1 MGAEGAARLR
11 VKICGLRRR
20 EDVLAADAA
29 GADYVGVILSAGF
42 ARSVSLA
49 AAAGL
54 VDGVRATPVAV
65 LVDEPAEEA
74 AVRADA
80 LGARVLQLHGSEPE
94 DVVREL
100 STAGRWTLWKSVR
113 ARTGDDVDRA
123 VDRYG
128 AWVGGLLVEG
138 WRDGVVGGGGVS
150 LDPERFADLR
160 ARVPVGLDVI
170 LAGGLDPD
178 NVAGAVARFGPDVVD
193 VSSGVETSPGR
204 KDHELVRLFVRYA
217 RAAAGEAAAGEDAQA
232 PPSRREPP
240 Q

>member
-20 EDVLAADAA
+20 EDVRAADAA

-65 LVDEPAEEA
+65 LVDESAEDA

-80 LGARVLQLHGSEPE
+80 LGAHVLQLHGTEPE

-100 STAGRWTLWKSVR
+100 SRSGRWTLWKSIR

-128 AWVGGLLVEG
+128 EWVHGFLVEG
-138 WRDGVVGGGGVS
+138 WKEGVVGGGGVS
-150 LDPERFADLR
+150 LDPERFADIR
-160 ARVPVGLDVI
+160 SRVPSGLDVI

-178 NVAGAVARFGPDVVD
+178 NVGGAVARFGPDVVD
-193 VSSGVETSPGR
+193 VSSGVETEPGR
-204 KDHELVRLFVRYA
+204 KSHELIRLFVRHA
-217 RAAAGEAAAGEDAQA
+217 RAAAGEVAGEDVRAT
-232 PPSRREPP
+232 PSRREPP
-240 Q
+240 S